1 MTVYL
6 RSLSLSMLFAAGL
19 FMDVPAAYAD
29 SLKDSLSE
37 LVKAHKRILAAQAD
51 TSAAREQVRITLG
64 DWFPTLDVTGS
75 WGYEK
80 QNKPPGSDDTDLTPR
95 KLDVKLTQQLWDF
108 GSSNA
113 GIRRARL
120 THEQAVKTEDATRQ
134 SLLLEGITAH
144 LNLMRANKLLQFAKG
159 SEANIKRQA
168 ELEDARVQRGAGFST
183 DVLQAKTQLAGAN
196 ARRIQAGGALQTAL
210 NRYRALFY
218 KDPGDIA
225 KMTEPRI
232 PLELLPKSLNELTSL
247 VIQGNPQ
254 LAASRIS
261 ADIAREDINKT
272 QADEFFPDLNAIA
285 QEVRKVDEGGTSGSK
300 MERIVKVELSYNL
313 NLGLTA
319 INTLRASELS
329 HTASVSRFGDT
340 RDLVEEAALNAW
352 YSLQTARDN
361 AEQLHN
367 QADIAAEFLELARK
381 ERQLGNRSLLDV
393 LAGETA
399 LINASSDATSA
410 DTDVTIVAF
419 TLLSVMGK
427 LSPNVVE

>member
-1 MTVYL
+1 M
-6 RSLSLSMLFAAGL
+6 
-19 FMDVPAAYAD
+19 
-29 SLKDSLSE
+29 
-37 LVKAHKRILAAQAD
+37 
-51 TSAAREQVRITLG
+51 
-64 DWFPTLDVTGS
+64 
-75 WGYEK
+75 
-80 QNKPPGSDDTDLTPR
+80 
-95 KLDVKLTQQLWDF
+95 
-108 GSSNA
+108 
-113 GIRRARL
+113 
-120 THEQAVKTEDATRQ
+120 
-134 SLLLEGITAH
+134 
-144 LNLMRANKLLQFAKG
+144 
-159 SEANIKRQA
+159 
-168 ELEDARVQRGAGFST
+168 QRGAGFST

-340 RDLVEEAALNAW
+340 RDLVEEAARNAW

-367 QADIAAEFLELARK
+367 QANIAAEFLELARK

-399 LINASSDATSA
+399 LINASSDAASA